1 MTPDVLPDRAL
12 NRATLARQLLL
23 RRSNM
28 TVPQAVTHLIGLQS
42 QLPQNPYIG
51 LFARLQRFRPE
62 TVSTLLTSRQLVRIV
77 VMRATI
83 HLVTADD
90 CVLLRPLM
98 QPVLDAEI
106 ARHSEF
112 APHLVG
118 VDLAPVLDLARALVQ
133 ERPLTGPQ
141 LRVALEA
148 RFPGKDAAAL
158 AYACRCH
165 LPMAQVPPRGLWRTG
180 GAVTTT
186 TADHWL
192 GRPLDAAPSID
203 AVMLRYF
210 AAFGPASVA
219 DVAAWCRLAG
229 LGEIVERLGAELRP
243 FRSSTGRALF
253 DLPDADRPD
262 PETPA
267 PVRFLPEYDNLL
279 LSHANRS
286 RFQRPDVRMPEA
298 ADRIVRGTV
307 LHDGFVVA
315 TWHLAEGRTEHV
327 LHIDPLVALRA
338 QERTSIEREGTSVL
352 RFATDRRGHGEVRV
366 ANS

>member
-1 MTPDVLPDRAL
+1 MTADILSDRAL

-28 TVPQAVTHLIGLQS
+28 TVPEAVTHLIGLQA
-42 QLPQNPYIG
+42 QLPQNPFVG

-62 TVSTLLTSRQLVRIV
+62 AVSTLLTSRALVRIV
-77 VMRATI
+77 VMRGTI

-90 CVLLRPLM
+90 CLLLRPMM

-118 VDLAPVLDLARALVQ
+118 VDLAPVLEVAHALVR

-141 LRVALEA
+141 LRLALEA
-148 RFPGKDAAAL
+148 RFPDQDAAAL

-165 LPMAQVPPRGLWRTG
+165 LPMVQVPPRGLWRTS

-192 GRPLDAAPSID
+192 GRPLDSAPSIE
-203 AVMLRYF
+203 AVVLRYF

-219 DVAAWCRLAG
+219 DLAAWCRLSG
-229 LGEIVERLGAELRP
+229 LGEVVERLGTALRP
-243 FRSSTGRALF
+243 FRSSTGRTLF
-253 DLPDADRPD
+253 DLPEANRPD

-286 RFQRPDVRMPEA
+286 RFQRPDARMPEA

-307 LHDGFVVA
+307 LHHGFVVA
-315 TWHLAEGRTEHV
+315 TWHLVEGRTGHV

-338 QERTSIEREGTSVL
+338 RERTPIEREGMSL
-352 RFATDRRGHGEVRV
+352 MRFATDGQGHDEVRI

>member
-51 LFARLQRFRPE
+51 LFARLQRFRSE

-83 HLVTADD
+83 HLLTADD

-118 VDLAPVLDLARALVQ
+118 VDHAPVLDLARALVQ

-148 RFPGKDAAAL
+148 RFPRQG
-158 AYACRCH
+158 C
-165 LPMAQVPPRGLWRTG
+165 
-180 GAVTTT
+180 
-186 TADHWL
+186 
-192 GRPLDAAPSID
+192 GRPC
-203 AVMLRYF
+203 LRVPVSS
-210 AAFGPASVA
+210 ADGPGATA
-219 DVAAWCRLAG
+219 GPLAHG
-229 LGEIVERLGAELRP
+229 RRRHDHDR
-243 FRSSTGRALF
+243 RS
-253 DLPDADRPD
+253 
-262 PETPA
+262 
-267 PVRFLPEYDNLL
+267 
-279 LSHANRS
+279 
-286 RFQRPDVRMPEA
+286 
-298 ADRIVRGTV
+298 
-307 LHDGFVVA
+307 
-315 TWHLAEGRTEHV
+315 LA
-327 LHIDPLVALRA
+327 
-338 QERTSIEREGTSVL
+338 RTS
-352 RFATDRRGHGEVRV
+352 A
-366 ANS
+366 